1 MSSGTSFINTN
12 VWLYRLFDD
21 NKMEVVKR
29 TRKRNIAI
37 AITEAEGIIIST
49 QVGNEVAA
57 NLLKKAAF
65 NEGQIKAVIQSLYRR
80 CTVVELNLTVFESA
94 SDIRSRYNFSFWD
107 SLIISCA
114 LSAIASILYS
124 EDMQDGLVVA
134 GQLEI
139 VNRFKKDQKPRLS
152 RL

>member
-1 MSSGTSFINTN
+1 MSLSASFIDTN

-21 NKMEVVKR
+21 NKMEVAER
-29 TRKRNIAI
+29 TRKREIAI
-37 AITEAEGIIIST
+37 AIRQAEGIIIST
-49 QVGNEVAA
+49 QVVNEVAA

-65 NEGQIKAVIQSLYRR
+65 NEEQIKAVIQSLYRR
-80 CTVVELNLTVFESA
+80 CTVVEFNLTLFESA

-114 LSAIASILYS
+114 LSARTSILYS

-134 GQLEI
+134 GQLEM
-139 VNRFKKDQKPRLS
+139 
-152 RL
+152 